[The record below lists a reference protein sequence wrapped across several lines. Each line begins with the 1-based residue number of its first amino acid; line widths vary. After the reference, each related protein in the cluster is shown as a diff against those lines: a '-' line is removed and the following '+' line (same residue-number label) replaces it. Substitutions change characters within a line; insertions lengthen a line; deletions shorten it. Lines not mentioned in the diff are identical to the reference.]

1 MEKRGTSQEREEHGS
16 SRCGT
21 GVSGHLGSAGRQVPS
36 WPGRIVATLGVL
48 RLGILDLIPSLRTP
62 CAGGGQ
68 KRKKEKRKRREK
80 DVVVLIEN
88 ESASGNGLS

>member
-21 GVSGHLGSAGRQVPS
+21 GVSGHLGSTGRQVPS

-48 RLGILDLIPSLRTP
+48 KLGILDLIPSLRTP